1 VNKTNAPRYI
11 VCTLGMEGKNMGQK
25 MLVANATNVVVT
37 YMQLLHGTYAI
48 KNNILIIYINNI
60 ISNKC

>member
-1 VNKTNAPRYI
+1 

-25 MLVANATNVVVT
+25 KLVANATNVVVT